1 VASIIIPEGIWEP
14 IITGLRENRVIAF
27 EYCGIW
33 DEGYKPRRVR
43 PCQLL
48 FDNGVWYRYGYAEE
62 RKTIR
67 MFSLPRMR
75 NAAVASETFALPRDF
90 DYRLK
95 SDDSYF
101 GVFAG
106 AEPQQFAIAFYDES
120 AVWVRERQ
128 WAADQD
134 IEETDDDVVVYFSST
149 PRKHHHII
157 KRRPSSGT
165 VHLFFQRSCY
175 YSTKLLPV
183 YAGSKPFKGVSD
195 FTQLVEPVIFIKKS
209 FLLFPN

>member
-1 VASIIIPEGIWEP
+1 MLALGMAKTLLTLYRNTPLHDAADHLLDSITAPLAADGASQWYKDRIVVPPVASIIILQGIWEP
-14 IITGLRENRVIAF
+14 IISGLRENRVIAF
-27 EYCGIW
+27 EYSGIW

-48 FDNGVWYRYGYAEE
+48 FDNGVWYLYGYTEE
-62 RKTIR
+62 RKAVR

-106 AEPQQFAIAFYDES
+106 GERQQFAVAFYDGS

-128 WAADQD
+128 W
-134 IEETDDDVVVYFSST
+134 
-149 PRKHHHII
+149 
-157 KRRPSSGT
+157 G
-165 VHLFFQRSCY
+165 
-175 YSTKLLPV
+175 
-183 YAGSKPFKGVSD
+183 
-195 FTQLVEPVIFIKKS
+195 
-209 FLLFPN
+209 